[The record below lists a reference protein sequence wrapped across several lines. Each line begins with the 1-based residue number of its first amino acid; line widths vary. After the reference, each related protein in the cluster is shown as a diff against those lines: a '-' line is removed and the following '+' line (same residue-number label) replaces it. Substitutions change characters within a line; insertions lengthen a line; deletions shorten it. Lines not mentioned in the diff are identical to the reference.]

1 MRESRA
7 IRPVAY
13 RDFSQRVHEQ
23 AASADRVIKAQ
34 LELTYRCNLHC
45 LHCYTDPY
53 NARAYFP
60 RELTLDEIIHLLDD
74 MADLGILWLNL
85 SGGEIF
91 THPRFFEVYDEAHR
105 RGFLLQLYTNGTML
119 TQAVVDRLK
128 ASPPFSI
135 DISCH
140 SVDERTFD
148 WFTKVPGSFKRFLE
162 GMALLRESGLP
173 FYFKTK
179 AMSWNR
185 DELPEIKRF
194 VESFGQTFGY
204 TTSLSPRLNG
214 DCSSLAYR
222 IAPEDVNAIEDMLAS
237 PECAGGE
244 ADTHDGC
251 PLSEP
256 ASDRLYRC
264 GCGTSTI
271 HINAWGELG
280 TCTLQYERRVSLRDY
295 SLREAIEK
303 VFSEVRALRYG
314 SDSPCKTCNIPAFCD
329 KKPTDARWEMG
340 EAEAPIPY
348 NCDVAVARAERALQQ
363 PLIHPL
369 GIRERMPGA
378 SHGGEKT
385 VSQT

>member
-1 MRESRA
+1 MREASAMRLL
-7 IRPVAY
+7 AY
-13 RDFSQRVHEQ
+13 RDFSRKVHEE

-53 NARAYFP
+53 NSREYFP
-60 RELTLDEIIHLLDD
+60 RELTLNEILRLLDD
-74 MADLGILWLNL
+74 MAELGILWLNL

-91 THPRFFEVYDEAHR
+91 THPNFFEIYEAAHR
-105 RGFLLQLYTNGTML
+105 KGFLLQLYTNGTMFTEAL
-119 TQAVVDRLK
+119 IDRLK

-140 SVDERTFD
+140 SVNEEGFD
-148 WFTKVPGSFKRFLE
+148 WFTKVPGSFKRFLQ
-162 GMALLRESGLP
+162 GMELLQESGLP
-173 FYFKTK
+173 FCFKTK
-179 AMSWNR
+179 AMSWNK

-194 VESFGQTFGY
+194 VESFGQKFGY

-222 IAPEDVNAIEDMLAS
+222 IAPEDVNAIEEMLTS
-237 PECAGGE
+237 PEIVEGE
-244 ADTHDGC
+244 ADDDDDC
-251 PLSEP
+251 PLAEP
-256 ASDRLYRC
+256 DSDRLYRC

-271 HINAWGELG
+271 HINARGELG

-295 SLREAIEK
+295 SLREAIQK
-303 VFSEVRALRYG
+303 VFSEVRGLRYRT
-314 SDSPCKTCNIPAFCD
+314 DSPCKTCKILSFCD

-348 NCDVAVARAERALQQ
+348 NCDVAMARGERALQRQ
-363 PLIHPL
+363 LIHPL
-369 GIRERMPGA
+369 RI
-378 SHGGEKT
+378 GES
-385 VSQT
+385 VPRVRA